1 MKKSEIKPAL
11 EALKKIKMP
20 KIEDKALR
28 NLIIEDH
35 FVLLAEQ
42 KKFEEANNDDQTVRL
57 AGFEDDQKAI
67 KELQDKFNLAENDAE
82 RRDINRKILA
92 YKDYFRAVDD
102 LNKAIN
108 DRGKEEFGGLKKVD
122 HEKFMEEIQKQ
133 DFDLGIIEAL
143 YPLFVLEAPKED

>member
-92 YKDYFRAVDD
+92 YKDYFRAVED

-143 YPLFVLEAPKED
+143 YPLFVLE